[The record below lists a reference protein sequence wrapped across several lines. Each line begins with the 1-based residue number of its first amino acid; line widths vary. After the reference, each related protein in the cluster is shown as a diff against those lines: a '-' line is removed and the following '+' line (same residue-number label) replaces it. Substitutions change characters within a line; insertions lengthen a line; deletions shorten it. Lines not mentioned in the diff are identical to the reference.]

1 MDAQT
6 LAKTLPEQKIEF
18 LPFSSLSALLQLEEP
33 PLMRDGFPQLNYIER
48 YLRKATPPCLSV
60 IIERYY
66 IDRDFIHDFSAF
78 YSTSL
83 YAYPNWCQR
92 IHFFSI
98 DKNQVRRELTR
109 LSRLGADA
117 GISDSGGKFQKACRD
132 FSEKFYMG
140 FSVIK
145 PLLGSPVGRTVLRHY
160 DSDAGKGLVRKFN
173 CTRHYQVHL
182 LGIDLTV
189 CGLIFQQQDVG
200 VSACATTAVWSSLS
214 KTKDFEEIATPT
226 PAQITQLASQY
237 LLPFGRPMPSEGL
250 SIGQMCQAIQAV
262 QVSPSLLKIENPDD
276 ARGFLHSAVSSGF
289 APVLVLESYPEAD
302 SYHAVTAA
310 GMKVL
315 KEHSPAMISNQID
328 DEAGDLVSL
337 YVHDDRYSPY
347 FRADLSKT
355 KSALILRVNLEDE
368 AGSIEGT
375 ERWKLRHILIPI
387 HGKIRLSFASL
398 REITIDLIKMIRA
411 FGEIYSNV
419 MTKVEVGTIQ
429 FRTLILRAPIYVQHL
444 LYGQHKLAES
454 QRNKF
459 NRKVLL
465 SRYVGVARLTSKS
478 IGILDILFDT
488 TSTLKNPHC
497 LGIVARIKNE
507 VFALTVA
514 EFLAEELK
522 CTLISDI
529 R

>member
-1 MDAQT
+1 
-6 LAKTLPEQKIEF
+6 
-18 LPFSSLSALLQLEEP
+18 
-33 PLMRDGFPQLNYIER
+33 MRDGFPQLNYIER
-48 YLRKATPPCLSV
+48 YLRKAKRPCLSV

-98 DKNQVRRELTR
+98 DKNQARQELKK
-109 LSRLGADA
+109 LSQLGANA
-117 GISDSGGKFQKACRD
+117 GITDSGGAFQKACKE

-160 DSDAGKGLVRKFN
+160 DSEAGKGLLRKFN

-189 CGLIFQQQDVG
+189 CGLVFQQQDVG

-276 ARGFLHSAVSSGF
+276 ARGFLQSAVSSGF
-289 APVLVLESYPEAD
+289 APVLILESYPD
-302 SYHAVTAA
+302 DNSYHAVTAA
-310 GMKVL
+310 GMKIRKVH
-315 KEHSPAMISNQID
+315 KPTMISDRID

-347 FRADLSKT
+347 FRADLST
-355 KSALILRVNLEDE
+355 TNSALILRLNLEDE
-368 AGSIEGT
+368 DGNIEGT

-411 FGEIYSNV
+411 FGEIYSNR
-419 MTKVEVGTIQ
+419 MTKIDIGTIQ
-429 FRTLILRAPIYVQHL
+429 FRNLILRAPIYVQHL
-444 LYGQHKLAES
+444 FYGQQKLADA
-454 QRNKF
+454 QRNVF
-459 NRKVLL
+459 NKKVLL

-478 IGILDILFDT
+478 FGILDILFDT

-497 LGIVARIKNE
+497 LGIVARIKNG
-507 VFALTVA
+507 VFPLILA
-514 EFLAEELK
+514 EFLSEELK
-522 CTLISDI
+522 CPLIVDV

>member
-1 MDAQT
+1 MDAQK

-18 LPFSSLSALLQLEEP
+18 LPFSSLSTLLQLEQP
-33 PLMRDGFPQLNYIER
+33 PLLRDGFPQLNYIER
-48 YLRKATPPCLSV
+48 YLRQAKPPCLSV

-98 DKNQVRRELTR
+98 ERNQVRRELR
-109 LSRLGADA
+109 KLSQLGADA
-117 GISDSGGKFQKACRD
+117 GVTDSSGAFQKACHA

-160 DSDAGKGLVRKFN
+160 DPDAGRGLIRKFN

-262 QVSPSLLKIENPDD
+262 QVSPSLLKIESSED

-289 APVLVLESYPEAD
+289 APVLVLESYPGED

-310 GMKVL
+310 GMKIR
-315 KEHSPAMISNQID
+315 KEHRPTIVSDGID
-328 DEAGDLVSL
+328 DEAGDLVAL

-347 FRADLSKT
+347 FRADLLMR
-355 KSALILRVNLEDE
+355 KSGLILRLNFEDE
-368 AGSIEGT
+368 QRNVIRS

-398 REITIDLIKMIRA
+398 REITIELIKLIRA
-411 FGEIYSNV
+411 FEELYSSQI
-419 MTKVEVGTIQ
+419 TRTDIGIIQ

-444 LYGQHKLAES
+444 FYGYQKLAKV
-454 QRNKF
+454 QRDRFNK
-459 NRKVLL
+459 KVLL
-465 SRYVGVARLTSKS
+465 SRYVGVARLTSDTF
-478 IGILDILFDT
+478 GILDVLFDT

-497 LGIVARIKNE
+497 VGIVARTKNE
-507 VFALTVA
+507 LFPLILA
-514 EFLAEELK
+514 EFLSEELK
-522 CTLISDI
+522 CPLIEDI